1 MSEVAQYLIGGAQ
14 LAVLGGIFHRMGNLS
29 ARISFL
35 EKSNKPS
42 LLKG

>member
-1 MSEVAQYLIGGAQ
+1 MSEVFQYLLGAGQ

-35 EKSNKPS
+35 ENSNKPS